1 MAIFGCDVSNAPLPD
16 VPVKVSRY
24 WLARRHDTPPRVC
37 RRRVITSWLGSRL
50 SLPLMRTCWD
60 YSGAI
65 LGLCRRMSA
74 YITGNIAV
82 DRGWIEGEGRTSE
95 RCELDSAQSHGVLP
109 RAVARSAAMCTGIQ
123 RDVSSPAVCRCI
135 VVLPAVC
142 SLVHV
147 Q

>member
-1 MAIFGCDVSNAPLPD
+1 
-16 VPVKVSRY
+16 
-24 WLARRHDTPPRVC
+24 
-37 RRRVITSWLGSRL
+37 
-50 SLPLMRTCWD
+50 
-60 YSGAI
+60 
-65 LGLCRRMSA
+65 MSA

-82 DRGWIEGEGRTSE
+82 DRSYIEGEGRTSE
-95 RCELDSAQSHGVLP
+95 KYELDSAQSHGVLP

-147 Q
+147 QLGLWLRLECSLDCLSAPTYRYIAPRMIHI